1 MMPSPGKLAK
11 HEGIII
17 FEVDQWDDATGH
29 TTVWDSIILVL
40 EQPEQK
46 KKNYDINP
54 RCYSISI
61 E

>member
-46 KKNYDINP
+46 KEKLRYKSKVLLDID
-54 RCYSISI
+54 
-61 E
+61 